1 MTSLRDAQTAGK
13 TFLGMFGRVLLEEI
27 NISISRLSKE
37 NQPLG
42 LPWWS
47 REGIGLPTPTAGG
60 TGSISGQGTDPK
72 PCSKDLLS
80 TMGVKVRRAS
90 SSPRRTQIVQK
101 GR

>member
-1 MTSLRDAQTAGK
+1 MLCVNLTSLRDAQTAGK

-47 REGIGLPTPTAGG
+47 
-60 TGSISGQGTDPK
+60 SG
-72 PCSKDLLS
+72 
-80 TMGVKVRRAS
+80 
-90 SSPRRTQIVQK
+90 
-101 GR
+101 